1 MSLHGSYDADN
12 IFAKI
17 IRGEIPAVKVFEDEQ
32 VLAFMD
38 AFPQSRG
45 HVLVI
50 SKTSQ
55 ARNLLEAETK
65 TLGRLIGAVQKVTQA
80 VTTALRP
87 DGVVVTQF
95 NGAPAG
101 QTVFHLHF
109 HIIPR
114 YEGAGLSPHGDG
126 GMADAAELKAL
137 AERIAAAWPA

>member
-1 MSLHGSYDADN
+1 MSLDGAYDDDN

-17 IRGEIPAVKVFEDEQ
+17 VRGEIPSVKVWEDDQ

-50 SKTSQ
+50 SKTSK
-55 ARNLLEAETK
+55 ARNLLDAETK
-65 TLGRLIGAVQKVTQA
+65 TIGRLIGAVQKTARA
-80 VTTALRP
+80 VRAALNP
-87 DGVVVTQF
+87 DGLVVTQF

-114 YEGAGLSPHGDG
+114 WEGVPLGRHAE
-126 GMADAAELKAL
+126 GMADPEELRAL
-137 AERIAAAWPA
+137 AAQIAARLEG

>member
-1 MSLHGSYDADN
+1 MSLHGTYDADN

-38 AFPQSRG
+38 VFPQSRG

-65 TLGRLIGAVQKVTQA
+65 TLGRVIGAVQKVAQA
-80 VTTALRP
+80 VTTALKP

-95 NGAPAG
+95 NGDAAG

-114 YEGAGLSPHGDG
+114 YDGETLGRHGE
-126 GMADAAELKAL
+126 GMADTEELKVL
-137 AERIAAAWPA
+137 AEKISAAL

>member
-1 MSLHGSYDADN
+1 MSLHGTYDPDN

-17 IRGEIPAVKVFEDEQ
+17 IRGEMPAVKVFEDDQ

-38 AFPQSRG
+38 VFPQSRG

-65 TLGRLIGAVQKVTQA
+65 TLGRLIGAVQKVSQA

-87 DGVVVTQF
+87 DGLVITQF
-95 NGAPAG
+95 NGTPAG

-114 YEGAGLSPHGDG
+114 YEGQALGRHGE
-126 GMADAAELKAL
+126 GMADVEDLKTL
-137 AERIAAAWPA
+137 AETIAAAL

>member
-1 MSLHGSYDADN
+1 MSLDGAYDDGN

-17 IRGEIPAVKVFEDEQ
+17 IRGEIPGVTVWEDDQ

-38 AFPQSRG
+38 VFPQSRG

-50 SKTSQ
+50 SKTSK
-55 ARNLLEAETK
+55 ARNLLDAEAK
-65 TLGRLIGAVQKVTQA
+65 TLGRLIGAVQKTARA
-80 VTTALRP
+80 VRTALKP

-101 QTVFHLHF
+101 QSVFHLHF

-114 YEGAGLSPHGDG
+114 WDGVPLGRHGE
-126 GMADAAELKAL
+126 GMADPEELKAL
-137 AERIAAAWPA
+137 AAEITACLEI